1 MALSLIKSNFL
12 LPESSTNYCKYLAV
26 IITNI
31 LILCNSNSGGG
42 TNSNQVQM
50 LTRCKI
56 NYSDSIS
63 VFDDGGPYSFI
74 TSALKINETED

>member
-1 MALSLIKSNFL
+1 MLDKIKFSMSYLNPALIIV
-12 LPESSTNYCKYLAV
+12 STYLAV
-26 IITNI
+26 IMINI
-31 LILCNSNSGGG
+31 LILCNSNSSGR

-56 NYSDSIS
+56 NYSIS

>member
-1 MALSLIKSNFL
+1 MIKSNFP

-56 NYSDSIS
+56 NYSDSSIS

>member
-1 MALSLIKSNFL
+1 MI
-12 LPESSTNYCKYLAV
+12 
-26 IITNI
+26 NI

-42 TNSNQVQM
+42 TNSNQVLQM

-63 VFDDGGPYSFI
+63 VFNDGGPYSFI